1 MEKKLSDNV
10 TAIILAAGKGTRLNS
25 IIDGHFKP
33 LVKVNGCP
41 AIILVA
47 KSIIQQGVT
56 DFVIVANNNNKSA
69 IEDVWNNAFYNLNLN
84 LKIIVQPEPQGPA
97 HALSFGASVVNSQ
110 KHILVCLADTLFDEM
125 IPFDYDWVGTA
136 KATGSGKWCWVQHI
150 NKKVIDFY
158 DKVEPPQD
166 VNDVLMGLY
175 YFRDSKYLK
184 ECIDSVITNNI
195 RLAEGEYQLSNVI
208 NLYKQK
214 YSIKAK
220 EITTWTD
227 VGSIENYLNAQDK
240 LIQHRNINSFSIN
253 GSNTQKTIEKKG
265 PQEKINNEI
274 NWIEKVSE
282 IYPESVLKIIGTS
295 KDSYK
300 MEYCRYPLLSK
311 IYLYENNE
319 PEVFCKIIKSLL
331 IKVNKALWLKI
342 NDTER
347 IDLTKECKVMYF
359 EKPMARLSEWQEWEI
374 IRKNHTFKV
383 NGNQIDNVEL
393 TIKSITDYLS
403 VNHKP
408 VLGTVHGDFHFG
420 NIFFDEAEKI
430 FKLIDP
436 RGSFGSQKGIMG
448 DVYYEL
454 AKLRHSYHGMYD
466 AILDG
471 LYTIEVNDQDYKL
484 KIGPQRL
491 HHIEAIDNL
500 ISELGYDLNFVK
512 MIEFTILISLISMH
526 SDSRD
531 NQMAFFLQAMLL
543 SKDII
548 NLISI

>member
-1 MEKKLSDNV
+1 MKKTLSDNV

-33 LVKVNGCP
+33 LIKVNGCP

-47 KSIIQQGVT
+47 KSIIQQGVM
-56 DFVIVANNNNKSA
+56 DFVIVANSNNKSA
-69 IEDVWNNAFYNLNLN
+69 IEDVWNNAFHNLDLN
-84 LKIIVQPEPQGPA
+84 LKIVVQTEPLGPA
-97 HALSFGASVVNSQ
+97 HALSFGMSVANSQ
-110 KHILVCLADTLFDEM
+110 KHILVCLADTLFDEI
-125 IPFDYDWVGTA
+125 IPLSFDWVGTA

-150 NKKVIDFY
+150 NQKVIDFY

-166 VNDVLMGLY
+166 VKDVLMGLY

-214 YSIKAK
+214 YPIKAK

-227 VGSIENYLNAQDK
+227 VGSIENYLNAQEK
-240 LIQHRNINSFSIN
+240 LIQHRNINSFFIN
-253 GSNTQKTIEKKG
+253 RSDTQKTIEKKG
-265 PQEKINNEI
+265 PLEKINNEI
-274 NWIEKVSE
+274 NWIKKVNN
-282 IYPESVLKIIGTS
+282 IYPEGVLKIIDTT

-311 IYLYENNE
+311 IYLYENTD
-319 PEVFCKIIKSLL
+319 PEVFCKIIKNLL
-331 IKVNKALWLKI
+331 TKINKELWLNVNDKEKI
-342 NDTER
+342 D
-347 IDLTKECKVMYF
+347 ISKECKVMYF
-359 EKPMARLSEWQEWEI
+359 DKPLLRLEEWHEWEN
-374 IRKNHTFKV
+374 IRKIHTFNL
-383 NGNQIDNVEL
+383 NGNQITNIEL
-393 TIKSITDYLS
+393 IIKNITQYLKD
-403 VNHKP
+403 NHKP
-408 VLGTVHGDFHFG
+408 VLGIIHGDFHFG
-420 NIFFDEAEKI
+420 NIFFDETEKI

-436 RGSFGSQKGIMG
+436 RGSFGSHKGIIG

-471 LYTIEVNDQDYKL
+471 LYTVEINDQGYNL

-491 HHIEAIDNL
+491 QYIEAIDNL
-500 ISELGYDLNFVK
+500 ISELGYDLNIVK
-512 MIEFTILISLISMH
+512 TIEFTILLSLISIH
-526 SDSRD
+526 SDSRN
-531 NQMAFFLQAMLL
+531 NQIAFFLQAMLL

-548 NLISI
+548 I

>member
-1 MEKKLSDNV
+1 MEKKLSNNV

-97 HALSFGASVVNSQ
+97 HALSFGASVINSQ
-110 KHILVCLADTLFDEM
+110 KHILVCLADTLFNET
-125 IPFDYDWVGTA
+125 ITFDFDWVGTA
-136 KATGSGKWCWVQHI
+136 KATGSGKWCWVQHT
-150 NKKVIDFY
+150 NQKVIDFY

-175 YFRDSKYLK
+175 YFRDSRYLK
-184 ECIDSVITNNI
+184 ECIDCVITNNI

-214 YSIKAK
+214 YSIIAK
-220 EITTWTD
+220 EITSWTD
-227 VGSIENYLNAQDK
+227 VGSIENYLSAQDK

-253 GSNTQKTIEKKG
+253 GSDTQKTIEKKG
-265 PQEKINNEI
+265 PQEKITNEI
-274 NWIEKVSE
+274 NWIEKVRD
-282 IYPESVLKIIGTS
+282 IYPECVLKIIGTS

-311 IYLYENNE
+311 IYLYKNNE
-319 PEVFCKIIKSLL
+319 PETFCKIIKNLL
-331 IKVNKALWLKI
+331 ININKKLWSKVSDIEK
-342 NDTER
+342 
-347 IDLTKECKVMYF
+347 IDLAKECKVMYF
-359 EKPMARLSEWQEWEI
+359 DKPLARLSEWQEWEVI
-374 IRKNHTFKV
+374 KKIHTFKV
-383 NGNQIDNVEL
+383 NGNQIDDIEL
-393 TIKSITDYLS
+393 TIKNITQYLS
-403 VNHKP
+403 TNHKP
-408 VLGTVHGDFHFG
+408 VIGTIHGDFHFG
-420 NIFFDEAEKI
+420 NIFFDETEKI

-436 RGSFGSQKGIMG
+436 RGSFGSHKGIIG

-466 AILDG
+466 AILDS
-471 LYTIEVNDQDYKL
+471 LYTIEINDQGYNL
-484 KIGPQRL
+484 EIGPQRL
-491 HHIEAIDNL
+491 QHIEAIDNL
-500 ISELGYDLNFVK
+500 ISELGYDLNIVK
-512 MIEFTILISLISMH
+512 MIEFTILISLISIH

-548 NLISI
+548 I